1 MEKIYYISESST
13 ATVNQFLATT
23 NAKVKNIVPIFQH
36 FGTGKGTF
44 GAYILVE
51 TNDNNSFFIKH
62 MI

>member
-23 NAKVKNIVPIFQH
+23 NAIVPILQH
-36 FGTGKGTF
+36 FSTGKDTF

-51 TNDNNSFFIKH
+51 TNDNN
-62 MI
+62 

>member
-13 ATVNQFLATT
+13 ANVNQFLVTT
-23 NAKVKNIVPIFQH
+23 NVIVPILQH

-51 TNDNNSFFIKH
+51 TNDNN
-62 MI
+62 

>member
-1 MEKIYYISESST
+1 MKKIYYISKSST

-23 NAKVKNIVPIFQH
+23 NAIVPILQY

-51 TNDNNSFFIKH
+51 TNDNN
-62 MI
+62 

>member
-13 ATVNQFLATT
+13 ASVNQFLAAT
-23 NAKVKNIVPIFQH
+23 NASVLILKH

-51 TNDNNSFFIKH
+51 TNDNN
-62 MI
+62 